1 MVMPSPDDGAP
12 RRPAGSDFP
21 VVLDVVGRPC
31 LVVGG
36 GSVAVRKIRTLVEV
50 GALVTVVA
58 VEVDP
63 AIDAIDALAAVER
76 RPYRSGEVAG
86 FVLVVTATGDPSVD
100 RTVVTDA
107 RRAGVLVN
115 GADGD
120 HEGTVRF
127 PAVLRRGPVTV
138 AVSTGGTSPALARW
152 LRDRITGSLP
162 PGLETLAA
170 LVDEARA
177 DRRASGRPT
186 ESVAWATLLDRVLPL
201 VEAGRIDEAR
211 AVLRTG
217 WSGAG

>member
-1 MVMPSPDDGAP
+1 M
-12 RRPAGSDFP
+12 
-21 VVLDVVGRPC
+21 
-31 LVVGG
+31 
-36 GSVAVRKIRTLVEV
+36 
-50 GALVTVVA
+50 
-58 VEVDP
+58 
-63 AIDAIDALAAVER
+63 
-76 RPYRSGEVAG
+76 
-86 FVLVVTATGDPSVD
+86 
-100 RTVVTDA
+100 
-107 RRAGVLVN
+107 
-115 GADGD
+115 
-120 HEGTVRF
+120 
-127 PAVLRRGPVTV
+127 TV

-211 AVLRTG
+211 AALRTG